1 MRRAD
6 LRAVLPSPITVGIAL
21 VLAFGMVGN
30 FDYADEIAREAE
42 AKVLRPEI
50 ASQRTRIET
59 SAAPRCPKQNAA
71 GEWLRREVAA
81 NSDFKPWTYSCDYY
95 TGAPL

>member
-6 LRAVLPSPITVGIAL
+6 IRGPRPLTVLIAL
-21 VLAFGMVGN
+21 VIAFGAVGN
-30 FDYADEIAREAE
+30 ADYADELEREAE
-42 AKVLRPEI
+42 AKVLRPEL
-50 ASQRTRIET
+50 ASRRSI

-71 GEWLRREVAA
+71 GEWLRAELAT
-81 NSDFKPWTYSCDYY
+81 NSDFKPWTYSCDYD